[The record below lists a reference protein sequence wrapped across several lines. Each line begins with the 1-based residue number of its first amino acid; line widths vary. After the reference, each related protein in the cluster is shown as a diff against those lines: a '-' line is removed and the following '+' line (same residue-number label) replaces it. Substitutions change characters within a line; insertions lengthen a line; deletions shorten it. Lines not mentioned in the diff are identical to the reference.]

1 MDKKVAEQVAHV
13 TKKMMDSIVGMQSL
27 NERIMKD
34 IARQQVSAA
43 ESFVSVSSRQL
54 KGLAKLKSVREAVNA
69 QADIAADVGRI
80 MAENAQQTLLLL
92 ARGQEEIRGL
102 IYRELNEVWNMSG
115 GGTVSHE
122 GNPPASR

>member
-69 QADIAADVGRI
+69 QADIAADVGKI